1 MKKDFNTVYDRKNNK
16 YYEEKIY
23 KYKQLNFYY
32 NTFIGR
38 IILKFVTLR
47 YSWKVY
53 GWYMDSKFSIKK
65 IEEFIKLGKIDLSDY
80 EKKEY
85 KSFNEFFSR
94 KILPDKRPIDMN
106 PNTLISIAD
115 SKVRYAKITP
125 DMRLKIK
132 NSMYSVNDLLKN
144 KELAEKYIDGD
155 CLILRLTVSDY
166 HRYCYL
172 DNGTQGKNKKI
183 KGVLHTVNSISQDR
197 YKIYAQNSREYAIL
211 DTENF
216 GQVVQIEVGALQ
228 VGRIKNFH
236 ESNKFVNGEEKG
248 LFEFGGSTIIL
259 LFEKGRVQI
268 DKDIIENSLKDIETK
283 VIMGEKIGVKV
294 C

>member
-65 IEEFIKLGKIDLSDY
+65 IEEFIKLGKIDMSDY

-236 ESNKFVNGEEKG
+236 ESNKFVKGEEKG

>member
-65 IEEFIKLGKIDLSDY
+65 IEEFIKLGKIDMSDY

-248 LFEFGGSTIIL
+248 LFEFGGSNIIL